1 MTIYVEPGRDDCFFQ
16 RVKQGE
22 VIDIDYQVINGG
34 LGDLDITFRII
45 DPNGKNITLYSN
57 IVHLLA
63 NCAFR
68 ICANFSTPNGLL
80 LHAKLTVAEYSS
92 DLGN

>member
-1 MTIYVEPGRDDCFFQ
+1 MAVFNSLFLLLLWLWGVKSLEREMTIYVEPGRDDCFFQ

-45 DPNGKNITLYSN
+45 DPNGKNIN
-57 IVHLLA
+57 
-63 NCAFR
+63 
-68 ICANFSTPNGLL
+68 
-80 LHAKLTVAEYSS
+80 LHSL
-92 DLGN
+92 